1 VCIEQRCSLAII
13 LLSLLLTPILTPLPL
28 KRFMFSTLCR
38 VLTLITQQIN
48 HKFFKRG
55 FQVNIIIA
63 NLDHCNVFLGC
74 KVRAW
79 WTSDTRMRE
88 LENHGRPPLVEQPSF
103 ISSDKYVSYVQDS
116 LSWQVDAH
124 LI

>member
-1 VCIEQRCSLAII
+1 
-13 LLSLLLTPILTPLPL
+13 
-28 KRFMFSTLCR
+28 MF
-38 VLTLITQQIN
+38 
-48 HKFFKRG
+48 
-55 FQVNIIIA
+55 
-63 NLDHCNVFLGC
+63 FLGC

-88 LENHGRPPLVEQPSF
+88 LENHGRPFSGATVLHG

-116 LSWQVDAH
+116 LSWQVEAH